1 MFLLVLGVIAA
12 IVGII
17 IFLATRTKK
26 KGAAV
31 GALLIGIVLAVFF
44 SISSCITSVPTGH
57 TGVITTFGRVENYTL
72 DSGLH
77 FVLPWQSVVKMDNR
91 VQKETVELSCFSSD
105 IQEVSMVY
113 TVNFQIKKSDAMT
126 IYSTIGTDY
135 YNTVIAPAIAESVKI
150 VTARYNAEEIIGR
163 RSELAAAIE
172 EDLANKLIYYNIE
185 LVSTSIEDMDFTEA
199 FTNAVE
205 EKQVAQQN
213 KLRAETEADQKVIE
227 AEAEAEIRKT
237 EADAAAYEIIT
248 RAEAEAEANELISN
262 SLTRE
267 LIDYTYAEKWDGKLP
282 TFVAGEDGMV
292 PVIEFGDVS
301 GTQAAN

>member
-1 MFLLVLGVIAA
+1 MFLLILGVIAA
-12 IVGII
+12 IIGII
-17 IFLATRTKK
+17 IFISARTKK
-26 KGAAV
+26 KAVAVVGLIVGFLAAIF
-31 GALLIGIVLAVFF
+31 LI
-44 SISSCITSVPTGH
+44 STSCISSVPTGH
-57 TGVITTFGRVENYTL
+57 TGVVTTFGRVENYTL

-77 FVLPWQSVVKMDNR
+77 FVLPWQNVVKMDNR
-91 VQKETVELSCFSSD
+91 VQKETVDLSCFSSD

-150 VTARYNAEEIIGR
+150 VTARYNAEEIISR
-163 RSELAAAIE
+163 RSELAASIE
-172 EDLANKLIYYNIE
+172 EDLANKLLYYNIE
-185 LVSTSIEDMDFTEA
+185 LVSTSIEDMDFTDA

-205 EKQVAQQN
+205 EKQVAEQN
-213 KLRAETEADQKVIE
+213 KLRAETEAEQKVIE

-237 EADAAAYEIIT
+237 EADAEAYEIIT

-262 SLTRE
+262 SLTQD

-282 TFVAGEDGMV
+282 TFVSGDDGMI
-292 PVIEFGDVS
+292 PVIDFGEVS
-301 GTQAAN
+301 GN

>member
-1 MFLLVLGVIAA
+1 MFLLILGIIAAVVGVI
-12 IVGII
+12 
-17 IFLATRTKK
+17 IFISTRTKK
-26 KGAAV
+26 KPVAV
-31 GALLIGIVLAVFF
+31 GALIIGFLLAVML
-44 SISSCITSVPTGH
+44 ISTSCISSVPTGH
-57 TGVITTFGRVENYTL
+57 TGVVTTFGRVENYTL

-77 FVLPWQSVVKMDNR
+77 FVLPWQNVVKMDNR

-172 EDLANKLIYYNIE
+172 DDLAAKLIYYNIE
-185 LVSTSIEDMDFTEA
+185 LVSTSIEDMDFTDA

-213 KLRAETEADQKVIE
+213 KLRAETEAEQKVIE

-237 EADAAAYEIIT
+237 EADAEAYEIIT

-262 SLTRE
+262 SLTQE

-282 TFVAGEDGMV
+282 TFVAGEEGMV

-301 GTQAAN
+301 GTQATN

>member
-1 MFLLVLGVIAA
+1 MFLLFLGVIAA
-12 IVGII
+12 IVGVIV
-17 IFLATRTKK
+17 FLTVRTKK
-26 KGAAV
+26 KQAAFGGLIV
-31 GALLIGIVLAVFF
+31 GVLLAVLLIA
-44 SISSCITSVPTGH
+44 SSCISSVPTGH
-57 TGVITTFGRVENYTL
+57 TGVVTTFGRVENYTL

-163 RSELAAAIE
+163 RSELAQAIE
-172 EDLANKLIYYNIE
+172 EDIATKLIYYNIE
-185 LVSTSIEDMDFTEA
+185 LVSTSIEDMDFTDA

-205 EKQVAQQN
+205 EKQVAEQN
-213 KLRAETEADQKVIE
+213 KLRAETEAEQKVIE

-262 SLTRE
+262 SLTQE

-282 TFVAGEDGMV
+282 TFVAGENGMT
-292 PVIEFGDVS
+292 PVFDFGSS
-301 GTQAAN
+301 GVTQAEN